1 MSAFA
6 TNQVTQFYAV
16 KSVSNEKLTE
26 SAALGAAYVG
36 STKDGDIY
44 VQYKGIGGL
53 QRTDLI
59 DPCLVKWAKYT
70 QAGAQEHYTQ
80 AYTVTPNATVVA
92 DNVGKDIILRI
103 DIKNFC
109 GDLSSNHH
117 YFKHAAVKV
126 KGYMVSGG
134 ALTTTNTATQ
144 PALIALMATQLAKS
158 FGREYDPMIKVMVD
172 NTVVTKKNKPEDI
185 TVTANSV
192 IKLIALRP
200 ETDPIMIK
208 GLNDELDF
216 DVYCGSY
223 NDAIDEDVWGTVS
236 KTKGLKITNETSILA
251 LEDFALKERG
261 DIYGYTGYPYVN
273 PSAKVLSFTGS
284 TDRTA
289 DDTATGFDV
298 INIHFAYQGNNE
310 QVHLSE
316 KDIIFAGS
324 ASVMSSLKTAFAGKG
339 IKFETVAKE
348 GGSVKITSASN
359 PAAQLVD
366 ADSDGILDIT
376 ASSSNDDENV

>member
-16 KSVSNEKLTE
+16 NSVSNEKLTE

-70 QAGAQEHYTQ
+70 EAGAQEHYTQ
-80 AYTVTPNATVVA
+80 AYTVTPNAAVVA
-92 DNVGKDIILRI
+92 DNIGKDLILRI

-126 KGYMVSGG
+126 KSYMVSEG
-134 ALTTTNTATQ
+134 ALTATNTATQ

-172 NTVVTKKNKPEDI
+172 DTVVAKKDKPEDL

-200 ETDPIMIK
+200 EVDPIMIK

-223 NDAIDEDVWGTVS
+223 NDAIDEDVWGTV
-236 KTKGLKITNETSILA
+236 TKAQGLKITNETSIIA

-273 PSAKVLSFTGS
+273 PSAKMLRFTGS

-310 QVHLSE
+310 AIQLSE
-316 KDIIFAGS
+316 KDMVLAGS
-324 ASVMSSLKTAFAGKG
+324 ATEMAKLKTAFAGKG
-339 IKFETVAKE
+339 IKFETVAKGDDGVE
-348 GGSVKITSASN
+348 VTPAAN
-359 PAAQLVD
+359 PAAQLLD
-366 ADSDGILDIT
+366 ADSDGTLDV
-376 ASSSNDDENV
+376 AAE